1 VAQAKEGGQRPRRR
15 IGLVTRFALTSAI
28 VITVLA
34 FSALSVS
41 GALFLILEM
50 DRPFEGMLQISQAPL
65 QDALAHLG
73 Q

>member
-1 VAQAKEGGQRPRRR
+1 MQARGAR
-15 IGLVTRFALTSAI
+15 IRGVLGPPYPI

-50 DRPFEGMLQISQAPL
+50 DRPFEGLLRISGDPMHYAV
-65 QDALAHLG
+65 AHMG